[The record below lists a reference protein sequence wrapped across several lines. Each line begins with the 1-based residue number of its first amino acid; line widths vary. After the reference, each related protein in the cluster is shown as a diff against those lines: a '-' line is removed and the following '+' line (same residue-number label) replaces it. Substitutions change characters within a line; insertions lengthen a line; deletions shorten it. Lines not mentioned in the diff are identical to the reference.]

1 MKLETAQLASPRILD
16 GDKLYLK
23 RAKITLPYLV
33 RQAKAKKTIYYSDL
47 AQEIGVPNPRN
58 LNYILGA
65 IGNALTELGR
75 KNAIEI
81 PAIQC
86 VVINKQTE
94 LPGEGIG
101 WFINKKDFK
110 KLSKS
115 DQKDVVNIQLAKI
128 FAFQRWDWVLEQL
141 GLKPLKTNIEAEIEK
156 AKAYKPGAGES
167 ALHKRFKEYIANH
180 PESLG
185 LNKDLMVGVI
195 EYQLP
200 SNDKIDVVFTDQN
213 LKIGIEVKSR
223 ISDNIDILRGLFQCV
238 KYKSLVEAEQA
249 IENLRPNGRIIL
261 ALESGFPAELIGVKN
276 ILGIEVVD
284 NIKIEK

>member
-1 MKLETAQLASPRILD
+1 M
-16 GDKLYLK
+16 
-23 RAKITLPYLV
+23 PYLV